1 MLQAVGNESEKWAQ
15 EAALKTLHE
24 LYAQYGNWDKVR
36 NVWLLQR

>member
-1 MLQAVGNESEKWAQ
+1 
-15 EAALKTLHE
+15 LKTLHE